1 MLNLTVAQ
9 DGSGDYA
16 SISEAVLAVPYELE
30 AEITIGPGVYR
41 EKLVCEK
48 RRITLRGAGAD
59 ATRLVWG
66 DGGRLPHPD
75 GRSTHTF
82 RSYTAFFSGEQL
94 TVEDMTIENDAGPGS
109 AVGQA
114 VAAYVDSARAVFRRV
129 KRLGN
134 QDTLF
139 CAPLPEKEREKDGF
153 LGPRTFAPRRATAQ
167 YYQNC
172 EIAGDIDFIFGGA
185 DALFEQCTLC
195 TVDNHIPHSYVPA
208 PSGAAAGLGFVF
220 WDCDFVSDCP
230 AGTIYLGRPW
240 RPTGKTAVLD
250 CRLGAHIS
258 PEGFIGWNDRTDTDL
273 AQFVE
278 AGSPGEGAAPRP
290 AWVHAPSAAD
300 AAALLARARK
310 RCRPEL

>member
-94 TVEDMTIENDAGPGS
+94 TVEDLTIENDAGPGS

-129 KRLGN
+129 KLLGN

-139 CAPLPEKEREKDGF
+139 CAPLPEKRAEK
-153 LGPRTFAPRRATAQ
+153 
-167 YYQNC
+167 
-172 EIAGDIDFIFGGA
+172 
-185 DALFEQCTLC
+185 
-195 TVDNHIPHSYVPA
+195 
-208 PSGAAAGLGFVF
+208 
-220 WDCDFVSDCP
+220 
-230 AGTIYLGRPW
+230 GR
-240 RPTGKTAVLD
+240 L
-250 CRLGAHIS
+250 
-258 PEGFIGWNDRTDTDL
+258 
-273 AQFVE
+273 
-278 AGSPGEGAAPRP
+278 PRP
-290 AWVHAPSAAD
+290 PHLCAPPRHRPV
-300 AAALLARARK
+300 L
-310 RCRPEL
+310 PELRDRG

>member
-114 VAAYVDSARAVFRRV
+114 VAAYGQRTGRLPPGEAAGQSGHPVLRPAAR
-129 KRLGN
+129 K
-134 QDTLF
+134 
-139 CAPLPEKEREKDGF
+139 KEREK
-153 LGPRTFAPRRATAQ
+153 
-167 YYQNC
+167 
-172 EIAGDIDFIFGGA
+172 
-185 DALFEQCTLC
+185 
-195 TVDNHIPHSYVPA
+195 
-208 PSGAAAGLGFVF
+208 
-220 WDCDFVSDCP
+220 
-230 AGTIYLGRPW
+230 GR
-240 RPTGKTAVLD
+240 L
-250 CRLGAHIS
+250 
-258 PEGFIGWNDRTDTDL
+258 
-273 AQFVE
+273 
-278 AGSPGEGAAPRP
+278 PRP
-290 AWVHAPSAAD
+290 PHLCAPPRHRPV
-300 AAALLARARK
+300 L
-310 RCRPEL
+310 PELRDRG